1 MLRRDGPHRGDGS
14 RGTACRSRRSPHR
27 WIWWADSERATNMD
41 PPDEQGPAVSE
52 HDRESAS
59 KPLVSA
65 VNYPLYVVTA
75 RADAERSGCLAG
87 FVTQSSIKPVQF
99 LVCVSKLNHTF
110 GTAQR
115 SHGLALHVL
124 GSDQRNVARHFGELT
139 GDEVD
144 KFEGIG
150 WSTGR
155 TGVPI
160 LSECAAWVE
169 GPIIGRID
177 GGDHEAFLIG
187 ELGGG
192 AGGHEGCFMLRD
204 ATGFRPGH
212 PE

>member
-1 MLRRDGPHRGDGS
+1 MSKG
-14 RGTACRSRRSPHR
+14 A
-27 WIWWADSERATNMD
+27 E
-41 PPDEQGPAVSE
+41 VSE
-52 HDRESAS
+52 HDRITAS

-75 RADAERSGCLAG
+75 RANAEGSDAARTDAELSGCLAG

-99 LVCVSKLNHTF
+99 LICVSKLNHTF
-110 GTAQR
+110 GAAQR
-115 SHGLALHVL
+115 SHGLGLHLL
-124 GSDQRNVARHFGELT
+124 GSDQRDVARHFGELT

-144 KFEGIG
+144 KFEGID
-150 WSTGR
+150 WSPGR
-155 TGVPI
+155 TGPPI

-187 ELGGG
+187 VQGGG
-192 AGGHEGCFMLRD
+192 AGGHEGCFMLHD
-204 ATGFRPGH
+204 SSGFHPGH